1 MAVDRWHGL
10 FCGIACCM
18 APLVA
23 AADGIAGALA
33 RDVRE
38 FGRAQLHDI
47 QEALGR
53 QVQVKR
59 RDEPDWVRDLSH
71 EDLDPRSQ
79 PGEDALQLVIQ
90 QDRRDGADLLTLRY
104 PLAERGAVRAYAG
117 AGLSKTVYFAESPDG
132 PALLRHS
139 KRHRS
144 YGAAAEVG
152 ADLRISE
159 ALMLNAELRWAE
171 MDGDAVLLRAGDGLV
186 GVDPLAVGLSV
197 GWRFR

>member
-1 MAVDRWHGL
+1 MAVSRWHGL
-10 FCGIACCM
+10 LCGIACCM

-23 AADGIAGALA
+23 AADGIADELV
-33 RDVRE
+33 RDVSE
-38 FGRAQLHDI
+38 FGRAQLHEL
-47 QEALGR
+47 QEILGR
-53 QVQVKR
+53 QAQASR
-59 RDEPDWVRDLSH
+59 RAEPEWVRDLSH

-79 PGEDALQLVIQ
+79 PGEDALQLVLQ
-90 QDRRDGADLLTLRY
+90 KDRRDGADLLTLRY

-139 KRHRS
+139 RRHRS
-144 YGAAAEVG
+144 YGAAAEFG

-159 ALMLNAELRWAE
+159 ALMVNAELRWVE
-171 MDGDAVLLRAGDGLV
+171 MDSDAVLLRAGDALV
-186 GVDPLAVGLSV
+186 GVDALGFGVSV